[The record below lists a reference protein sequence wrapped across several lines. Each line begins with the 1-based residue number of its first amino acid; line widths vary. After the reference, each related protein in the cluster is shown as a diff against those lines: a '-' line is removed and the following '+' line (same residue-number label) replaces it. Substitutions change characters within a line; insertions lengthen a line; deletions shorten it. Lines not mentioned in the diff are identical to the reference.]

1 MERISLSN
9 HAFEGNNNVYL
20 FDGPE
25 TVLIDSGDRMDS
37 TRDQLEERLA
47 AHDVSFADVDRI
59 FLTHWHGDHAGL
71 AGEIQ
76 AAGGAEVYVHADDA
90 PLVRGDDDAWAE
102 MFELQ
107 ERYFDAWAM
116 PAEKQAVLLDRRMGA
131 DALGTTPDV
140 TTFEDGDVFTF
151 AGQGRDHELRVVHA
165 SGHAKGLSCFEFDGD
180 GVAEGAGGP
189 ADAAPDDRG
198 AREVFSGDAL
208 LPVYTPNVG
217 GADVRVD
224 RPLEKYLRALR
235 RIVDAGYARAWPG
248 HRDPIDDPADRAS
261 FIIHHH
267 EERAWRVLD
276 TLRRLGPVDTWTVSA
291 ELFGEL
297 ESIHVLHGPGESYA
311 HLEHL
316 ERAGEVVR
324 EEDDDGVWQY
334 ELADGV
340 ADELDALDEE
350 RWALEY

>member
-37 TRDQLEERLA
+37 TREHLRERLA
-47 AHDVSFADVDRI
+47 AHDVTFADVDRI
-59 FLTHWHGDHAGL
+59 FLTHWRGAHTGL

-76 AAGGAEVYVHADDA
+76 AAGGAEVYVHAEDA
-90 PLVRGDDDAWAE
+90 PLVEGDDDAWDE

-116 PAEKQAVLLDRRMGA
+116 PEAKQAVLLDRRMGA

-151 AGQGRDHELRVVHA
+151 AGADCERELRVVHA
-165 SGHAKGLSCFEFDGD
+165 SGHAKGLSLFEFDGD
-180 GVAEGAGGP
+180 AAADGGTDGAPGDP
-189 ADAAPDDRG
+189 ASH
-198 AREVFSGDAL
+198 EVFSGDAL

-261 FIIHHH
+261 FIVHHH
-267 EERAWRVLD
+267 EDRAWRVLD
-276 TLRRLGPVDTWTVSA
+276 TLRRLGPTDTWTVSA

-297 ESIHVLHGPGESYA
+297 ESIHILHGPGESYA

-324 EEDDDGVWQY
+324 EEADDGVWQY

-340 ADELDALDEE
+340 AEELDALDEE
-350 RWALEY
+350 HWPLE